1 MVVVGIDVGGT
12 FTDLTEIDEQRGAVR
27 ITKVPSTPTDEGQAV
42 LMGLERVAEP
52 RTVRRIVH
60 GTTVAT
66 NAIIQ
71 RRGARVALVTT
82 AGFRDLIEIGRTKR
96 NIPALFNPT
105 FVRPRPPVP
114 RPLRFE
120 LGERVLHDG
129 SVLRPLV
136 EDELRRLCDA
146 MRSHDPQAFA
156 VCLLF
161 SYANPA
167 HEQRVAE
174 VLRGAF
180 PGVPVS
186 VSSEVVPEYRE
197 FERFSTTVFNAYIQP
212 LIERYLESL
221 EKKLFAAG
229 YPPGVLTVGSSGGA
243 LTIDGAR
250 RLPIKTIASGPA
262 GGVSQAI
269 FVARG
274 IGAPDLIT
282 YDIGGTSTDVCLIS
296 GFTPSVTTETL
307 LAGFPVKTPQIDIK
321 SVGAGGG
328 SIAWVDIDG
337 SLQVGPQSAG
347 AEPGPACYGRG
358 GSEATVSDANL
369 VLGRLSATR
378 ALGGTITLDLPLATR
393 AIARLAE
400 RLGGF
405 DVHRLAEGIIRIMV
419 ARTVSSIREITIQRG
434 HDPRDFALMA
444 FGGAGGMHAIPTA
457 EELGMAH
464 VVVPRFPGNFSA
476 LGVAASDIKH
486 DAVRTRIARLTGDVL
501 PGLRILFA
509 EMRAATAQQLQE
521 EGFPPADTRWVHSLD
536 LRYVGQAFELNI
548 PVDWEA
554 LTVDGTARAFHAA
567 HRQTY
572 GHASEDAAVE
582 VVNARLTGFGLG
594 TKPPLAR
601 YASPSRRLAEALHA
615 ERPVY
620 FDGRFL
626 TCPAYE
632 RERLPADARFEGPA
646 IVEEFGSTTVVFPGW
661 RARLDEFGNLRLER
675 AAREGSGRG

>member
-12 FTDLTEIDEQRGAVR
+12 FTDLTEVDEATGAVR
-27 ITKVPSTPTDEGQAV
+27 ITKVPSTPSDEGQAV
-42 LMGLERVAEP
+42 LRGLERIADP
-52 RTVRRIVH
+52 RAVRRIVH

-82 AGFRDLIEIGRTKR
+82 AGFKDLIEIGRTKR

-105 FVRPRPPVP
+105 FVRPKPPVP

-120 LGERVLHDG
+120 VGERILHDG
-129 SVLRPLV
+129 SVLRPL
-136 EDELRRLCDA
+136 DEGEVQRLCEA
-146 MRSHDPQAFA
+146 IRPCGPQAFA

-161 SYANPA
+161 SYVNPA

-174 VLRGAF
+174 ALGRAF

-186 VSSEVVPEYRE
+186 MSSEVVPEYRE
-197 FERFSTTVFNAYIQP
+197 FERFSTTVFNAYIRP
-212 LIERYLESL
+212 LMERYLESL
-221 EKKLFAAG
+221 EKKLLASG
-229 YPPGVLTVGSSGGA
+229 YPPGVLTVGGSGGA
-243 LTIDGAR
+243 LTVDTAR

-274 IGAPDLIT
+274 TGVPDLIT
-282 YDIGGTSTDVCLIS
+282 YDIGGTSTDVCLIN
-296 GFTPSVTTETL
+296 GFAPSLTTETL

-358 GSEATVSDANL
+358 GREATVSDANL
-369 VLGRLSATR
+369 TLGRLSATR
-378 ALGGTITLDLPLATR
+378 SLGGAITPDPALAAQ

-405 DVHRLAEGIIRIMV
+405 DELRLAEGIIRIMV

-434 HDPRDFALMA
+434 YDPRDFALMA

-457 EELGMAH
+457 EELGIARII
-464 VVVPRFPGNFSA
+464 VPRFPGNFSA

-486 DAVRTRIARLTGDVL
+486 DAVRTHLTRLTDDAL
-501 PGLRILFA
+501 PALRAVFA
-509 EMRAATAQQLQE
+509 ELRAAAARQLQDD
-521 EGFPPADTRWVHSLD
+521 GFGPADTRWACSLD
-536 LRYVGQAFELNI
+536 LRYVGQAFELNL
-548 PVDWEA
+548 PVELDT
-554 LTVDGTARAFHAA
+554 LTVEGAARAFHTR
-567 HRQTY
+567 HLQTY
-572 GHASEDAAVE
+572 GHANEDAAVE
-582 VVNARLTGFGLG
+582 LVNARLTAFGVV

-601 YASPSRRLAEALHA
+601 YRSPSRELADALG
-615 ERPVY
+615 EKRPVY
-620 FDGRFL
+620 FDGGFA
-626 TCPAYE
+626 TCPVYE
-632 RERLPADARFEGPA
+632 RERLPEDTRLDGPA
-646 IVEEFGSTTVVFPGW
+646 VVEEFGSTTVVFPGW
-661 RARLDEFGNLRLER
+661 QAQVDEFGNLLLER
-675 AAREGSGRG
+675 AA

>member
-12 FTDLTEIDEQRGAVR
+12 FTDLTEIDEETGRVR
-27 ITKVPSTPTDEGQAV
+27 ITKVPSTASDEARAV
-42 LMGLERVAEP
+42 VAGLERIADP
-52 RTVRRIVH
+52 RAVRRIVH

-105 FVRPRPPVP
+105 FVRPKPPVA

-120 LGERVLHDG
+120 VRERVLHDG
-129 SVLRPLV
+129 SVLCPL
-136 EDELRRLCDA
+136 DQGDLQRLCEA
-146 MRSHDPQAFA
+146 IRPHGPQAFA

-161 SYANPA
+161 SYINPE
-167 HEQRVAE
+167 HERRVAQALE
-174 VLRGAF
+174 RAF

-186 VSSEVVPEYRE
+186 MSSEVVPEYRE
-197 FERFSTTVFNAYIQP
+197 FERFSTTVFNAYIRP
-212 LIERYLESL
+212 LMERYLESL
-221 EKKLFAAG
+221 EKRLLTAG
-229 YPPGVLTVGSSGGA
+229 YPPGVLTVGGSGGA
-243 LTIDGAR
+243 LTVDAAR

-269 FVARG
+269 FVARS

-282 YDIGGTSTDVCLIS
+282 YDIGGTSTDVCLIAD
-296 GFTPSVTTETL
+296 FAPAVTTETL

-328 SIAWVDIDG
+328 SIAWVDIDD

-358 GSEATVSDANL
+358 GREATVSDANL

-378 ALGGTITLDLPLATR
+378 ALGGTITPDLALATE
-393 AIARLAE
+393 AIHRLAQ

-405 DVHRLAEGIIRIMV
+405 DAHRLAEGIIRIMV

-457 EELGMAH
+457 EELGIARIII
-464 VVVPRFPGNFSA
+464 PRFPGNFSA
-476 LGVAASDIKH
+476 LGVAASDIKY
-486 DAVRTRIARLTGDVL
+486 DAVRTRIARLVDDAL
-501 PGLRILFA
+501 PALRALFA
-509 EMRAATAQQLQE
+509 EMGAAAARQLQE
-521 EGFPPADTRWVHSLD
+521 DGFAPADIRWVHSLD
-536 LRYVGQAFELNI
+536 LRYVGQAFELNL
-548 PVDWEA
+548 PVELDA
-554 LTVDGTARAFHAA
+554 LTVEGAACAFHAR
-567 HRQTY
+567 HLQTY
-572 GHASEDAAVE
+572 GHANEGAAVE
-582 VVNARLTGFGLG
+582 VVNARLTAFGLV

-601 YASPSRRLAEALHA
+601 YTSPSRRLGGALGG
-615 ERPVY
+615 ERPLYV
-620 FDGRFL
+620 DGRFV
-626 TCPAYE
+626 TCPVYE
-632 RERLPADARFEGPA
+632 REQLPADARFDGPA
-646 IVEEFGSTTVVFPGW
+646 IVEEFGATTVVFPGW
-661 RARLDEFGNLRLER
+661 RARVDEFANLRLER
-675 AAREGSGRG
+675 AA

>member
-12 FTDLTEIDEQRGAVR
+12 FTDLTEIDEATGGVR
-27 ITKVPSTPTDEGQAV
+27 ITKVPSTPGDEARAV
-42 LMGLERVAEP
+42 LAGLERLADP
-52 RTVRRIVH
+52 RAVRRIVH

-120 LGERVLHDG
+120 VPERILHDG
-129 SVLRPLV
+129 SVLRPL
-136 EDELRRLCDA
+136 DEGALARLVDA
-146 MRSHDPQAFA
+146 VRPQAPQAFA

-161 SYANPA
+161 SYANAA
-167 HEQRVAE
+167 HEQRVARALE
-174 VLRGAF
+174 QAF
-180 PGVPVS
+180 PGTPVS
-186 VSSEVVPEYRE
+186 LSSEVVPEYRE

-212 LIERYLESL
+212 LMERYLEAM
-221 EKKLFAAG
+221 EKRLLAAG

-243 LTIDGAR
+243 LTVDAAR

-269 FVARG
+269 FVARS
-274 IGAPDLIT
+274 IGAPDVIT

-296 GFTPSVTTETL
+296 GFAPGVTTESL

-337 SLQVGPQSAG
+337 ALQVGPQSAG

-358 GSEATVSDANL
+358 GLEATVSDANL
-369 VLGRLSATR
+369 LLGRLGAGR
-378 ALGGTITLDLPLATR
+378 PLGGTIALDPALAAR
-393 AIARLAE
+393 AVDRLAA

-405 DVHRLAEGIIRIMV
+405 DAHRLAEGIIRIMV

-434 HDPRDFALMA
+434 HDPRDFTLMA

-457 EELGMAH
+457 EELGIARII
-464 VVVPRFPGNFSA
+464 VPRFPGNFSA
-476 LGVAASDIKH
+476 LGVAASDIKL
-486 DAVRTRIARLTGDVL
+486 DLVRTCIGRLAGDAL
-501 PGLRILFA
+501 PRLQELFA
-509 EMRAATAQQLQE
+509 GMREAAARQLQE
-521 EGFPPADTRWVHSLD
+521 DGFAPADMRWVHALD
-536 LRYVGQAFELNI
+536 LRYVGQAFELTV
-548 PVDWEA
+548 PVEPET
-554 LTVDGTARAFHAA
+554 LTAGGAAGAFHAR
-567 HRQTY
+567 HLQTY
-572 GHASEDAAVE
+572 GHASEEAAVE
-582 VVNARLTGFGLG
+582 VVNARLTAFGVV

-601 YASPSRRLAEALHA
+601 YASPTRRLAEALVE
-615 ERPVY
+615 ERAVY
-620 FDGRFL
+620 FGGRFAP
-626 TCPAYE
+626 CPVYE
-632 RERLPADARFEGPA
+632 RERLPAGARFPGPA
-646 IVEEFGSTTVVFPGW
+646 VVEEFGSTAVVFPGW
-661 RARLDEFGNLRLER
+661 RAEVDEFGTLRLEG
-675 AAREGSGRG
+675 AA